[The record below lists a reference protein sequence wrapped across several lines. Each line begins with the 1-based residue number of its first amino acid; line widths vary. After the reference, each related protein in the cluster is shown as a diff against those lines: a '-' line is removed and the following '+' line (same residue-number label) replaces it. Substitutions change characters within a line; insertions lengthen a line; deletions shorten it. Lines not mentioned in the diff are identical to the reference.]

1 MQYKT
6 IMLELLQQRPQMHEE
21 LRQSRKLL
29 ETVERFANELRDSHL
44 ALAETLSQARP
55 DSEPSQIKSE
65 ALEIALQEMEER
77 LDAKASTDTEEG
89 GEGPTLDGAMAY
101 IRRHTPSA

>member
-29 ETVERFANELRDSHL
+29 ETVERYAHELRDSHL
-44 ALAETLSQARP
+44 ALAETLSKARP

-65 ALEIALQEMEER
+65 ALEIALKEMEDR
-77 LDAKASTDTEEG
+77 LDANVTTNAEEG
-89 GEGPTLDGAMAY
+89 EEGPTLDGAMAY
-101 IRRHTPSA
+101 LRRHTPPA

>member
-21 LRQSRKLL
+21 LRQSRKML
-29 ETVERFANELRDSHL
+29 ETVERYANELRDSHL
-44 ALAETLSQARP
+44 ALAETLSKARP
-55 DSEPSQIKSE
+55 DSDPSQIKSE
-65 ALEIALQEMEER
+65 ALEIAIQQMQER
-77 LDAKASTDTEEG
+77 LDANTATSEESG

-101 IRRHTPSA
+101 LRRHTPPA

>member
-29 ETVERFANELRDSHL
+29 ETVERYANELRDNHL

-55 DSEPSQIKSE
+55 DSDLSQIKSE
-65 ALEIALQEMEER
+65 SLEIALKEMEER
-77 LDAKASTDTEEG
+77 LDARATPTEED
-89 GEGPTLDGAMAY
+89 GEGPTLDGAMAF
-101 IRRHTPSA
+101 IRRHTRPA